1 MNPQPDDPSNT
12 ENTSIDNRHLSQEID
27 EFLAAYL
34 PEDPLITTSKVV
46 HDSLWGTLKLTPA
59 EICFIDTPLIQ
70 RLRQIRQTGFA
81 YMTYPSTTHSRF
93 EHTLGV
99 ILNVKRLGEALIK
112 DSGEK
117 RLKED
122 DLLRIRIA
130 ALLHDIGHGPFSHT
144 SEEVYGNLSQFDLI
158 KKYFPGAK
166 PHEIL
171 AYLILKSPRFE
182 EYTRKVFDSLEES
195 RISMGDIADAV
206 VGISKDDDTPFKH
219 ELLNGPFDADKLD
232 YLYRDSHF
240 SGLPLSVDLDRLFY
254 TVRINKSPDPDN
266 KFRLIVTH
274 SGATS
279 LEQIL
284 FSKMVLFTTVYQH
297 HKVRTCDCMFAG
309 IIEYM
314 QEKGI
319 TMKIKGRELT
329 WNSPIDYLW
338 ITDDEL
344 LSFGFETE
352 YEELHNLI
360 HNLFF
365 RRLLKRAL
373 VISQRTIEKKDD
385 DRWDELQRHAK
396 KSSIAARERRK
407 LARDIWEAAGKPCL
421 LQEVWVDLP
430 ELPSMKAADTTF
442 VLPGKGSDL
451 IPLNELFPTVRW
463 TQKYGQ
469 NKWRGHVFCPP
480 DCRKQIGKAAKDL
493 IEDRYGINILPQA
506 FHWCKN
512 DPP

>member
-1 MNPQPDDPSNT
+1 MNSHTDVSPDAESAFNVNK
-12 ENTSIDNRHLSQEID
+12 ESLLKEIE
-27 EFLAAYL
+27 EFLEAYL
-34 PEDPLITTSKVV
+34 SEEPTNTTAKVV

-59 EICFIDTPLIQ
+59 EISFIDTPLLQ

-112 DSGEK
+112 DSGDR
-117 RLKED
+117 RLTDD
-122 DLLRIRIA
+122 DLVRIRIA
-130 ALLHDIGHGPFSHT
+130 ALLHDIGHGPFSHS
-144 SEEVYGNLSQFDLI
+144 SEEIYGLLPQFDLFKNEI
-158 KKYFPGAK
+158 PGAK

-171 AYLILKSPRFE
+171 AYLILSSPRFVDFSK
-182 EYTRKVFDSLEES
+182 RVFDKFNES
-195 RISMGDIADAV
+195 RIEPKEIADAI
-206 VGISKDDDTPFKH
+206 VGISKDPDTPYKH

-254 TVRINKSPDPDN
+254 TVRINQSPDR
-266 KFRLIVTH
+266 KYRLIVTH

-314 QEKGI
+314 QEKNI
-319 TMKIKGRELT
+319 SMKTKRRELT
-329 WNSPIDYLW
+329 WHSPIDYLW
-338 ITDDEL
+338 ITDDEF
-344 LSFGFETE
+344 LSFGFETPDK
-352 YEELHNLI
+352 ELHKLI

-373 VISQRTIEKKDD
+373 VLSNRTIEKNDD

-396 KSSIAARERRK
+396 KTSNAAHERRR
-407 LARDIWEAAGKPCL
+407 LAKDIWEAAGKPCL

-442 VLPGKGSDL
+442 VLPGPESDL
-451 IPLNELFPTVRW
+451 IPLNELFPTVKW

-480 DCRKQIGKAAKDL
+480 DCRQQIGKAAKAL
-493 IEDRYGINILPQA
+493 LEERYGIMILPQA

-512 DPP
+512 TPP